1 MATKPDIRLNHI
13 QVIGTHNSYHR
24 EVTRTERDVFEKY
37 VPSPEDY
44 YYSHPELPIQ
54 LEYQSV
60 RSFEVRVSIH
70 EVYMRQLLT
79 S

>member
-1 MATKPDIRLNHI
+1 MNHI

-24 EVTRTERDVFEKY
+24 EISLAERTVFEKY

-44 YYSHPELPIQ
+44 YYSHAELQNQ

-60 RSFEVRVSIH
+60 RSFELVRIAHVRTASDIH
-70 EVYMRQLLT
+70 
-79 S
+79 